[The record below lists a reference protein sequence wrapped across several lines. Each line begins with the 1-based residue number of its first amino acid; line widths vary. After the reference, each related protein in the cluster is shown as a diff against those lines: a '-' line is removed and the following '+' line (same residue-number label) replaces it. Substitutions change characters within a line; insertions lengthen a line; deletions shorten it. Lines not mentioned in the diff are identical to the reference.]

1 MIRAEVNAG
10 EFLKSILNVK
20 DFPRKYKCNHYF
32 INAGD
37 PPVSTGELECM
48 TWDVMI
54 TFTEI

>member
-20 DFPRKYKCNHYF
+20 DFTRKYKCNHNF

-37 PPVSTGELECM
+37 SRSTPGN
-48 TWDVMI
+48 WNV
-54 TFTEI
+54 